1 VTIANGVHFDL
12 LSTIPYD
19 TNLRLTQS
27 ASATY
32 KDKSHDLI
40 FQTEILQNKL
50 VMVGLTPT
58 GTRLFTIQM
67 DQKTVSAEGVSA
79 MVDKIKPEYLLADLQ
94 ISLWP
99 LEQIRSNLSNATITQ
114 SSPFERV
121 VTNNK
126 DLIISIKYSR
136 ANEHFKGTID
146 FNHHQRQYQI
156 IIEPLQIEELP
167 NTAQK
172 VKADAQ

>member
-1 VTIANGVHFDL
+1 VAIANGVYFDL
-12 LSTIPYD
+12 LSSIPYD
-19 TNLRLTQS
+19 INLRLTQS

-32 KDKSHDLI
+32 KDQSHDLI

-67 DQKTVSAEGVSA
+67 DQKTVNAEGVSA

-99 LEQIRSNLSNATITQ
+99 LKQIQANLINATIAQPT
-114 SSPFERV
+114 PFERV
-121 VTNNK
+121 VNNNEES
-126 DLIISIKYSR
+126 IISIKYSR
-136 ANEHFKGTID
+136 DSEHFRGTIE
-146 FNHHQRQYQI
+146 FHHHQRQYQL
-156 IIEPLQIEELP
+156 IIEPIQIEELP
-167 NTAQK
+167 NPVPRA
-172 VKADAQ
+172 KADAQ